1 MLADSDEFC
10 GIDPDEMGRLAVS
23 LRGAADRL
31 TAFSREYEGK
41 LGRYGIGTPALR
53 EISDIAEWGGTQVS
67 MLHGRI
73 DLVGNLGAG
82 APELGGA
89 VAMTGGQGLVRL
101 PDDLESMEVA
111 QGLARMYGNDIL
123 ARSDGDALANLV
135 HDHADEVAALADNP
149 QAAAAFFALLPAKS
163 RVKLP
168 SLLMAAGS
176 KTAKQDLAA
185 FSKALG
191 AALNAPLLVP
201 AFAKVRE
208 DLTKPAGS
216 KIVAWN
222 RLALLKGANAPA
234 KVRSAAARALVL
246 DDFMKNP
253 EQDWRANFDEAK
265 KYDLPPDLV
274 AMALEVLAGD
284 GAAVREAFAGMGG
297 TGVKLSQV
305 EKMKLFLDYAD
316 QVSAGDEVA
325 DAFGRVLESGAE
337 ATTEKPGQHSQAAA
351 AFALDTMLVTGPFG
365 VALPATAKD
374 SMGVIGRSYVHE
386 LASGARFDK
395 AANRASGMRIPEH
408 WVSLPGVTPAFYLSP
423 GDTYRFMKTFV
434 GEENSV
440 ADFNSAMAR
449 FRHDTLLAAARLDAQ
464 SDDNYFRDI
473 SMMFGDFSSV
483 MFKATKDALG
493 EEDAAGEHARNFIKN
508 TSGFLMGGFSFTNE
522 FIDLGWEVFQA
533 YGFSDLGDRWDD
545 SFEKQVEKATGQRA
559 DLARRMK
566 FDMAHL
572 LYSGGYPTSRPPQ
585 ELVNTATGTL
595 KTYEELV
602 IDAKR
607 EAAGEGKWEEAL
619 QAKLSAYE
627 NWMDENGNLDKEIEY
642 SSRFQSSDLAE
653 NLLRRPGKED

>member
-1 MLADSDEFC
+1 MASTGEFC

-23 LRGAADRL
+23 LDGAAARL
-31 TAFSREYEGK
+31 TRFCHE
-41 LGRYGIGTPALR
+41 LGVRLQQEKADVPALR
-53 EISDIAEWGGTQVS
+53 EIATIAEWGKSQCS
-67 MLHGRI
+67 MLLGRA
-73 DLVGNLGAG
+73 DLIRNLSTG
-82 APELGGA
+82 APELGSA
-89 VAMTGGQGLVRL
+89 VAVTGGQGLVHL
-101 PDDLESMEVA
+101 PDDLESMELA
-111 QGLARMYGNDIL
+111 QELARMYENDIL
-123 ARSDGDALANLV
+123 TRSDGDALAGLI
-135 HDHADEVAALADNP
+135 HEHADEVTALADHP
-149 QAAAAFFALLPAKS
+149 QAAAAFFAMLPAKS
-163 RVKLP
+163 RDKLP
-168 SLLMAAGS
+168 SLLTITGS
-176 KTAKQDLAA
+176 ETAKQDLAA

-191 AALNAPLLVP
+191 AALNAPPLVP

-222 RLALLKGANAPA
+222 RLTLLKGTNAPA
-234 KVRSAAARALVL
+234 RVRSAVARALVL

-253 EQDWRANFDEAK
+253 KQDWRANFDEAK

-297 TGVKLSQV
+297 PDVKLSRV

-316 QVSAGDEVA
+316 QVGAGDEVA

-351 AFALDTMLVTGPFG
+351 AFALDAMLVTGPFG

-395 AANRASGMRIPEH
+395 AANRASGMHIPEH

-423 GDTYRFMKTFV
+423 GDAYRFMKTFV
-434 GEENSV
+434 EEENSV

-464 SDDNYFRDI
+464 SDNNYFRDV

-566 FDMAHL
+566 FDMAYL

-607 EAAGEGKWEEAL
+607 EAAGEGKWEEVL
-619 QAKLSAYE
+619 RVKLSAYE
-627 NWMDENGNLDKEIEY
+627 NWMDENGKLDGKVEDAA
-642 SSRFQSSDLAE
+642 RFQTSDLAE
-653 NLLRRPGKED
+653 NSLRD